1 MTQEQI
7 EKYLEQEQKEV
18 KTSLWDNEITFKPY
32 LLKTVFGDGMKLIY
46 FGTLDDRPYWWLVRV
61 DSSAKIDYPCEFDS
75 EEIYQEIEEECG
87 GYVLSEEEDNEGCYG
102 AYPMIVSDS
111 CAFWGL
117 VADLEKGVDKYGIP
131 LFAENN

>member
-32 LLKTVFGDGMKLIY
+32 LLKRVFGDGMKLIY

-61 DSSAKIDYPCEFDS
+61 DSSAKIDDPCEFDS

-87 GYVLSEEEDNEGCYG
+87 GYDLSDEDDDECGE
-102 AYPMIVSDS
+102 YPMIVSDS
-111 CAFWGL
+111 YAFWGL
-117 VADLEKGVDKYGIP
+117 VADLEKGVDKHGFP
-131 LFAENN
+131 LFAAND